1 VWLSAHSIQ
10 YKKLEAGQVFY
21 LQIIMIQS
29 NERSLKPY
37 TAAQGLLWWP
47 CPIKVTAFFSKF
59 KNQPQHSSQTNSSGR
74 WLAEIGLIPI
84 DDLPRMANFRLMTY
98 WEWPNPGR
106 WLIEIGQIPAY
117 DKPESQK
124 RIWWNQQPKA
134 IFRGRGIPACRKQEF
149 IGVFNLI
156 FRELKNAV
164 KLITIKR
171 YIYAN

>member
-1 VWLSAHSIQ
+1 MWLSAHSIQ
-10 YKKLEAGQVFY
+10 YNKLEAGQVFY
-21 LQIIMIQS
+21 LKIIMIQS
-29 NERSLKPY
+29 NERSLKRLHW
-37 TAAQGLLWWP
+37 T
-47 CPIKVTAFFSKF
+47 CPLKVTSFFSQF
-59 KNQPQHSSQTNSSGR
+59 KNQPQHSSQPNNSGR

-98 WEWPNPGR
+98 REWPNPGR
-106 WLIEIGQIPAY
+106 WLTEIGQIPAY

-124 RIWWNQQPKA
+124 RIWWNQQSKA
-134 IFRGRGIPACRKQEF
+134 IFRGRGISACRKQEF

-164 KLITIKR
+164 KLIPIKR